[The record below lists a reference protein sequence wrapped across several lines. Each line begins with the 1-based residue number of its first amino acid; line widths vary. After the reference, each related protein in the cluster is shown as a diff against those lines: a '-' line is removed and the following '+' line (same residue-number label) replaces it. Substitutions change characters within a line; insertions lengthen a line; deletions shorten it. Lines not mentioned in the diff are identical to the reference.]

1 MLPRQLALAIL
12 LACAHACLAQMPDP
26 GVVEA
31 VAPVYP
37 ELAVTGR
44 ISGSVI
50 VDIHVT
56 EKGSVEG
63 IAAPEGDATLR
74 QAAID
79 AARQWRFQARSVPRD
94 LKLIF
99 SFRLMP
105 KGTPEA
111 QLGAVFRP
119 PFTVEVRRASPGPV
133 SHYARAVPPESGKR

>member
-1 MLPRQLALAIL
+1 MPPRQLALAIL
-12 LACAHACLAQMPDP
+12 LACACLAQAPDP
-26 GVVEA
+26 GVEVA

-56 EKGSVEG
+56 EQGAVEST
-63 IAAPEGDATLR
+63 AAPEGDALLR
-74 QAAID
+74 QAATD
-79 AARQWRFQARSVPRD
+79 AARQWRFQARSARRD

-133 SHYARAVPPESGKR
+133 SHYARAEPPESGKRPD